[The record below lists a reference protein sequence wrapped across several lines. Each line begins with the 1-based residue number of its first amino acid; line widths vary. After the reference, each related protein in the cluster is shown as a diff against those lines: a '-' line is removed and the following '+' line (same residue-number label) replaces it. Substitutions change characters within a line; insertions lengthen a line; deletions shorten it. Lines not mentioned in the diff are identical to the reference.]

1 MAPFPP
7 EFYQL
12 LAILSFIVI
21 IFAYTLISADSMT
34 SILAFSLYLLLL
46 LPVLN
51 LLNILK
57 ILLYDNPILRLVYN
71 LSFIVL
77 VFVGFALFIQTMYL
91 FFMS

>member
-1 MAPFPP
+1 MAPLPP

-12 LAILSFIVI
+12 LAILFFIVI

-51 LLNILK
+51 LLNKLK